1 MNTTNNISPATL
13 KNVERATRK
22 AFPGERFAELRKGIR
37 QILKS
42 VDPVA
47 GLESLARHLSDPS
60 EAHRVSVLAVDLT
73 ADIER
78 DERVAAG
85 RLEAITAVQSNRC
98 PQCGR
103 PVRRNLSITG
113 WIQCSQFGA
122 DTHRADKSQPACPW
136 QGFTC

>member
-1 MNTTNNISPATL
+1 MNNISPATL
-13 KNVERATRK
+13 KSAERATRK

-37 QILKS
+37 QILAS

-47 GLESLARHLSDPS
+47 GLEGLAHHLSDPTES
-60 EAHRVSVLAVDLT
+60 KRVFSILEDLA

-78 DERVAAG
+78 DARVERD
-85 RLEAITAVQSNRC
+85 RQEARTAIQTNRC